1 MNTQTISNQTTEI
14 KKEVTNTASSG
25 NKAADPE
32 AKQPAQPKLI
42 KKKFVKGKKIVSKS
56 GANLTGKPKKV
67 DSQ

>member
-1 MNTQTISNQTTEI
+1 MNTQTISNQTEI

-56 GANLTGKPKKV
+56 GANLTGKPKKA